1 MQKGTPAHRS
11 RLIRSRIIATACGA
25 VLLIINSAM
34 GAQISNKVITWG
46 GNTPEWNRILHLG
59 ALRLGCSDP
68 PSSCADYAQKVSRE
82 QGVSKVFL
90 AIALKGDQTP
100 AYARE
105 YSRLSLN
112 HPALYEVGFD
122 DFVGQSEKLQL
133 GMPATSALLD
143 EIARELKEANPNLRL
158 GLTVYEDELTSSRF
172 PLMELGAQF
181 RNSVD
186 FVHLYPH
193 YRKEAQTF
201 PAAVQLAK
209 QIFPSSKIIAGIYAY
224 DRRDYVPCER
234 GNPTPCTN
242 QEELDLFA
250 KSLKERLA
258 MLGSPNVAWIE
269 FYPGDFGT
277 EAQWSQWSQPRM
289 CRQGRLQECV
299 ENTKAMREVVRQALN
314 P

>member
-1 MQKGTPAHRS
+1 M
-11 RLIRSRIIATACGA
+11 
-25 VLLIINSAM
+25 
-34 GAQISNKVITWG
+34 
-46 GNTPEWNRILHLG
+46 
-59 ALRLGCSDP
+59 
-68 PSSCADYAQKVSRE
+68 
-82 QGVSKVFL
+82 
-90 AIALKGDQTP
+90 
-100 AYARE
+100 
-105 YSRLSLN
+105 SLN

-122 DFVGQSEKLQL
+122 DFVGQSEKLEM

-143 EIARELKEANPNLRL
+143 EIARDLKQANPNLRL
-158 GLTVYEDELTSSRF
+158 GLTVYQDELTSTRF

-201 PAAVQLAK
+201 PEAVQLAK

-234 GNPTPCTN
+234 GNPAPCTN

-258 MLGSPNVAWIE
+258 MLGSPDVAWIE

-277 EAQWSQWSQPRM
+277 EAQWSQWTQPRM